1 MLSGFKN
8 LIRFCVRPLTKRI
21 WLRVDSRIRAFAELR
36 FQSLEM
42 KEKDLQLSINE
53 LQLHVNDLQLHV
65 NDLQLHTVDLE
76 KKSTDL
82 QANFGDLQ
90 VRTET
95 LEKKWENHVTTFLQ
109 ATSIV
114 VSFERELAHL
124 KDVVFSRDGANSSDA
139 SREMIPLKGKSD
151 AGEDL

>member
-1 MLSGFKN
+1 MLSVFKN
-8 LIRFCVRPLTKRI
+8 LIRFCVRPLTKHV

-42 KEKDLQLSINE
+42 KTNE
-53 LQLHVNDLQLHV
+53 LQLHIADL
-65 NDLQLHTVDLE
+65 D

-90 VRTET
+90 VRTES

-124 KDVVFSRDGANSSDA
+124 KDVVFARDGASSSDA
-139 SREMIPLKGKSD
+139 SREMTPLKDKSD